1 MPVNPEHLVSVDR
14 IIDLKSSDK
23 DGVLNEL
30 IDLLATSKYVTD
42 KEELRAKIIEREKAV
57 STGVGAGMAIPHVKI
72 PSIKDFV
79 AAIGRSKAGV
89 DFASLDQQ
97 PTHIVVMIGCNN
109 SQSAD
114 FLQIL
119 ARLVTRL
126 KNPDLQKRILEA
138 KDAQEIRDLFVQ
150 SQGVLAV

>member
-1 MPVNPEHLVSVDR
+1 MAVNPETLISVDR
-14 IIDLKSSDK
+14 IVDLKARDK
-23 DGVLNEL
+23 EGVLNEL
-30 IDLLATSKYVTD
+30 IDVLATSKYVTD
-42 KEELRAKIIEREKAV
+42 RQELRDKIIEREKAV

-72 PSIKDFV
+72 PTIKDFV
-79 AAIGRSKAGV
+79 AAIGRSREGV

-138 KDAQEIRDLFVQ
+138 KDAQEIRNLFVQ
-150 SQGVLAV
+150 PQGVLAV